1 MARTPL
7 RPDIAAARTNARF
20 SLGSG
25 RELGRLEDLL
35 TGDETVEAMVQGR
48 SQGCFGLLVLTDERL
63 IFVCDG
69 IIWKVNDDV
78 ALDRIGLVQWQTV
91 FGFGA
96 LTVHVA
102 GSALQFTGLSGP
114 GGKAILH
121 RLCNH
126 LAEKDLLERR
136 VREGLLA
143 LATQFKTGPVPDS
156 GPAGFEDSMADPV
169 ADAHMAAGVDQESAA
184 SA

>member
-7 RPDIAAARTNARF
+7 RPDIAVARMNARF

-48 SQGCFGLLVLTDERL
+48 SQGCFGLLVLTDARL
-63 IFVCDG
+63 LFVCDG

-78 ALDRIGLVQWQTV
+78 ALARISLVQWQTV

-102 GSALQFTGLSGP
+102 GTALQFTGLTGP
-114 GGKAILH
+114 GGTAIL
-121 RLCNH
+121 RGLRES
-126 LAEKDLLERR
+126 LAEKDQLERQ
-136 VREGLLA
+136 VREGLIA
-143 LATQFKTGPVPDS
+143 LAAHFKPDPLPDS
-156 GPAGFEDSMADPV
+156 VPADLAGAGHEF
-169 ADAHMAAGVDQESAA
+169 AANV
-184 SA
+184 